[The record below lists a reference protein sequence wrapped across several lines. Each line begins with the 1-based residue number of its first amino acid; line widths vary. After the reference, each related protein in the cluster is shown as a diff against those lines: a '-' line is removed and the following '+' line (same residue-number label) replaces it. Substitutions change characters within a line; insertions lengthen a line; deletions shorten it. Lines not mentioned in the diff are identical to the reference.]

1 MKPVDPRLVRRAR
14 PVRAF
19 LGALAG
25 IGAADA
31 VLLIV
36 QATLL
41 ADLISGLVLT
51 PRSQASY
58 AGPVAGL
65 IAASLGRAALAW
77 FREACAVRTST
88 AVKAALR
95 ADLIKALTTGRVRAA
110 DRERAGE
117 AAVLATRGIDA
128 LDGYFAR
135 YLPQLALAAIVPAVL
150 GVRVL
155 TADPLSALIIA
166 LTIPLIPLFM
176 ILIGLMTRD
185 HMAERWSTLERLGG
199 HFLEVVAGLPTL
211 VAFGRAKPQQ
221 AAIRRAA
228 DAHRRATSRTLRVAF
243 LSSLVLELIAMLS
256 VALVAVA
263 IGLRLADGS
272 LSLRTGLLV
281 LICAPEV
288 YLPLRLVGARYH
300 EAAEG
305 LAATDQ
311 IFANTVSTT
320 TPHEGAASAA
330 HNIAIAS
337 ASPGTIRFS
346 GVRISREGRADQ
358 VVPDLELPLDE
369 GRVTAL
375 VGPSGVGKTT
385 LLHLLLGF
393 DTPSSG
399 RISVGDMQLCDAQ
412 LSDTQPS
419 DTRPSDTRPSDTD
432 LEQWRA
438 RLAWLPQRPLL
449 TGRTVAEAIRLGKP
463 LAADEEVVHA
473 ASAAGIDFPLD
484 TPLGRDGTAI
494 SGGQARRVGLARAIL
509 RDAPIVLLD
518 EPTEHLDPDTER
530 SITESLRSW
539 LPGRTALL
547 ITHRPALLELCDTI
561 VRLEP
566 SPQTEPAQPAATPA
580 PLESGRAVSRAA
592 AAPRAI
598 GSAAEESA
606 TPRQIRTRITAAAG
620 LAGAAALCSVGLAA
634 ASAWLI
640 ATAALRPPLLTLQV
654 GIAAV
659 QAFGIGRA
667 VLRYAERLSGHDAT
681 LRLLADLRVR
691 VYRALARRAPAGM
704 AAERGG
710 DLLANLTSDIDAVQD
725 LFLKVLLPVAGVV
738 LSCSGL
744 LLFDLLALPS
754 SALVLCLGISVG
766 AVLVPLVARAT
777 SRGAE
782 TRTATTR
789 ARLTEHTVDL
799 LGALPDLVAYGAAAR
814 HVQLIAEDDR
824 QLSVLERRSAL
835 AGGLGQA
842 LNLLASGTT
851 CAALAVVAGHAVRA
865 GHVGGP
871 IAAALVL
878 APLALFE
885 LLATLPDAARA
896 YDHGNAGWERLRR
909 IADAPPLVPTPER
922 PKALAWTAESVLTFE
937 RVTAVWPDPDPR
949 SRPVIEPCDDAEPAV
964 CDVSFQV
971 RAGEHVEISGPS
983 GIGKSTLAA
992 LAARFLDPVS
1002 GSVRIDGTDL
1012 REIDPDRVRDT
1023 VVVCGQDAHL
1033 FDATI
1038 RENLRIARPDAT
1050 ERELSRV
1057 LRAVR
1062 LDEWIAALPN
1072 GLDTAVGQFGDAV
1085 SGGERQRIALARV
1098 LLSRAPVVVLDE
1110 PLAHL
1115 DAQTAAAVELN
1126 LRRELRGR
1134 TVLWI
1139 RHDRAFRPSPSGV
1152 RRVTMQEVNVSGPE
1166 AADPIGPPRRRGVV
1180 TCRTAP
1186 WAM

>member
-41 ADLISGLVLT
+41 ADLISGLVLA
-51 PRSQASY
+51 PRSQAPY
-58 AGPVAGL
+58 AGAVAGL
-65 IAASLGRAALAW
+65 VAASLGRAALAW

-150 GVRVL
+150 GVRIL

-176 ILIGLMTRD
+176 VLIGLMTRD

-211 VAFGRAKPQQ
+211 VAFGRAKAQQ

-263 IGLRLADGS
+263 IGLRLADGGM
-272 LSLRTGLLV
+272 SLRTGLLV

-311 IFANTVSTT
+311 IFANTAAAQTSREDAAPT
-320 TPHEGAASAA
+320 HAASSA
-330 HNIAIAS
+330 HSVAIAS
-337 ASPGTIRFS
+337 ASASAIRFT
-346 GVRISREGRADQ
+346 GVRVSREGRAEQ
-358 VVPDLELPLDE
+358 VVPDLELPLEE
-369 GRVTAL
+369 GQVTAL

-393 DTPSSG
+393 DAPSSG
-399 RISVGDMQLCDAQ
+399 RISVGDKQL
-412 LSDTQPS
+412 P
-419 DTRPSDTRPSDTD
+419 DTD

-449 TGRTVAEAIRLGKP
+449 TGRTVADAIRLGKP
-463 LAADEEVVHA
+463 LATDKEVAHA
-473 ASAAGIDFPLD
+473 ALAAGIDFPLD

-561 VRLEP
+561 VHLKP
-566 SPQTEPAQPAATPA
+566 SPQTEPTQPAATPA
-580 PLESGRAVSRAA
+580 TRAAGRPTSRAA
-592 AAPRAI
+592 ASRET
-598 GSAAEESA
+598 GSLARESV
-606 TPRQIRTRITAAAG
+606 TPRRIRTRIIAAAA

-738 LSCSGL
+738 LSCTGL

-754 SALVLCLGISVG
+754 SALLLCLGISVG

-782 TRTATTR
+782 TRTAAVR

-799 LGALPDLVAYGAAAR
+799 LSALPDLVAYGAAAR
-814 HVQLIAEDDR
+814 HAKLIAEDDR
-824 QLSVLERRSAL
+824 QLSALERRSAL

-842 LNLLASGTT
+842 LNLLAAGTT

-896 YDHGNAGWERLRR
+896 YDHGRAGWERLRR
-909 IADAPPLVPTPER
+909 IADAPALVPTPER
-922 PKALAWTAESVLTFE
+922 PKSLAWTAESVLEFE
-937 RVTAVWPDPDPR
+937 RVTALWPDPDPR
-949 SRPVIEPCDDAEPAV
+949 SRQTIESCDDTEPAL

-971 RAGEHVEISGPS
+971 RAGQQVEISGPS

-992 LAARFLDPVS
+992 LAARFLDPAS
-1002 GSVRIDGTDL
+1002 GAVRIDGTDL
-1012 REIDPDRVRDT
+1012 REIDPDRIRDT

-1033 FDATI
+1033 FDTTI
-1038 RENLRIARPDAT
+1038 RENLRIARPDVT
-1050 ERELSRV
+1050 DDELSRV

-1062 LDEWIAALPN
+1062 LDDWVAALPAGVN
-1072 GLDTAVGQFGDAV
+1072 TAVGQFGDAV

-1115 DAQTAAAVELN
+1115 DADTAAAVELN

-1139 RHDRAFRPSPSGV
+1139 RHDRAFRPSPGRV
-1152 RRVTMQEVNVSGPE
+1152 RRVTMQEANVLSTE

-1186 WAM
+1186 WAT